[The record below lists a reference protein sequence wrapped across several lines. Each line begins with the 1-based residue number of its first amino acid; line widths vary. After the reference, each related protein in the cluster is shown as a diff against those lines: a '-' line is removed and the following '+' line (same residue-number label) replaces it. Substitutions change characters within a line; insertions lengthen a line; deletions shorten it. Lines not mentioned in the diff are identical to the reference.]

1 MSDRTSILESMLD
14 LLLREEEGLS
24 RLIAFALEEQA
35 ALVSSDFEAIDRVSA
50 AMQAEAEAMERLEH
64 GRGAMLEAL
73 GQPEATLEA
82 LLPEAIAAGFPAFTD
97 ARLRMAASAAELQ
110 EAQERN
116 ARLLL
121 GAVKLQERWMNMLG
135 GLTSST
141 YGAAGKQQ
149 LRPGRGIVSRSA

>member
-1 MSDRTSILESMLD
+1 MSDRAAILETMLE
-14 LLLREEEGLS
+14 LLLREEESLA
-24 RLIAFALEEQA
+24 RLIAFALDEQQ
-35 ALVSSDFEAIDRVSA
+35 ALIASDFDAIDRVSA
-50 AMQAEAEAMERLEH
+50 AMQAEADAMEQLERQ
-64 GRGAMLEAL
+64 RGAMLEAL
-73 GQPEATLEA
+73 G
-82 LLPEAIAAGFPAFTD
+82 LPEASLETLVPEAVAAGLPAFTEV
-97 ARLRMAASAAELQ
+97 RLRMAARAAELQ
-110 EAQERN
+110 DAQERN

>member
-1 MSDRTSILESMLD
+1 MTDRTSILERMLD

-24 RLIAFALEEQA
+24 RLIAFAVEEQQ
-35 ALVSSDFEAIDRVSA
+35 ALVASDFVAIDRVSA
-50 AMQAEAEAMERLEH
+50 EMQGAADEMEELERE
-64 GRGAMLEAL
+64 RGTLLEAL
-73 GQPEATLEA
+73 GEPEATLEA
-82 LLPEAIAAGFPAFTD
+82 LLPEAIARGLPAFTEV
-97 ARLRMAASAAELQ
+97 RLRMAARAAELQ

-141 YGAAGKQQ
+141 YGAEGKQQ